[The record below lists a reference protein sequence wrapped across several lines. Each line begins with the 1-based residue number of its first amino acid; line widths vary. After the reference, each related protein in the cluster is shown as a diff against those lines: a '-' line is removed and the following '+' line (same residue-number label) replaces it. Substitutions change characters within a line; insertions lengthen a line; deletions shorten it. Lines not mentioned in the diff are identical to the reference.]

1 MVQRERAP
9 TGLDIL
15 NSFWSKQMSIIS
27 GILGGGNILGS
38 LLSIA
43 SMAFPA
49 LQLASSLFNM
59 LGKAVEGAI
68 KGAMDQLMKESGL
81 PKFLGEAIKELASQM
96 LGGNKKSTEAGSD
109 KAMESQYGD
118 VMKAFTEGLTKQL
131 VEDTKDARESESG
144 SGSKGSNSTG
154 GGWLVALAKA
164 FGKIADKAAKELKT
178 AGEGL
183 TSENPSQMIEYQ
195 AKAQEF
201 SQMMNTFTN
210 AIKTIGEAE
219 AATVR
224 KG

>member
-118 VMKAFTEGLTKQL
+118 AMKAFTEGLTKQL
-131 VEDTKDARESESG
+131 VQDTNDARESESG
-144 SGSKGSNSTG
+144 GDSKGSSG
-154 GGWLVALAKA
+154 KGGWLVALAKA